1 MADAP
6 VPLAT
11 AAQMSEGPLGD
22 LIRSFSPTAQA
33 DLMIE
38 ATRACEGEV
47 GRRLAPF
54 TQLPETHRAE
64 GIDPDEYAD
73 AANLPMD
80 IQGTLGRS
88 YAMALGASS
97 LVRHVWLN
105 EYAVRHP
112 EYWQYANMNI
122 TLIRSYGGTQTVS
135 PAQIL
140 TTSPDT
146 GHVFF
151 QLGLFL
157 PIGSTISI
165 SYDGGY
171 QTIPADLV
179 RACKYMAASIA
190 VTELS
195 PEMAASHGGHDPDF
209 LHEKAVTILDAFV
222 RS

>member
-1 MADAP
+1 MADSP
-6 VPLAT
+6 VPLASV
-11 AAQMSEGPLGD
+11 ASLVEGPFAD
-22 LIRSFSPTAQA
+22 LVRSYSTQAQQ

-38 ATRACEGEV
+38 ATRACEGHV

-54 TQLPETHRAE
+54 TQLPESHRAE

-73 AANLPMD
+73 SANLPMD

-105 EYAVRHP
+105 EYAPRHA
-112 EYWQYANMNI
+112 EYWQYANLNI
-122 TLIRSYGGTQTVS
+122 SLIRSYGGTQSVTG
-135 PAQIL
+135 AQLL
-140 TTSPDT
+140 TTSADT

-157 PIGSTISI
+157 PIGTTIQI

-171 QTIPADLV
+171 QTIPADLA
-179 RACKYMAASIA
+179 RACKYMAGSIA
-190 VTELS
+190 VTELDPTMS
-195 PEMAASHGGHDPDF
+195 RGHDPDI
-209 LHEKAVTILDAFV
+209 LRGKAEDLLDAFM
-222 RS
+222 RA

>member
-1 MADAP
+1 MADNP
-6 VPLAT
+6 TPLAT
-11 AAQMSEGPLGD
+11 VAQMSEGPFGD
-22 LIRSFSPTAQA
+22 LIRSFSPTAQS

-38 ATRACEGEV
+38 ATRECEGAV

-54 TQLPETHRAE
+54 VQLPETHRAE

-88 YAMALGASS
+88 YAMALGATS

-105 EYAVRHP
+105 EYAPRHA
-112 EYWQYANMNI
+112 EYWQYANLHV

-135 PAQIL
+135 AAQIL

-157 PIGSTISI
+157 PIGSTIAI
-165 SYDGGY
+165 TYDGGY

-179 RACKYMAASIA
+179 RACKFMAASIA

-195 PEMAASHGGHDPDF
+195 PEALQAHGGHDPDV
-209 LHEKAVTILDAFV
+209 LHEKAVMILDAFM

>member
-1 MADAP
+1 MADSP
-6 VPLAT
+6 TPLAT
-11 AAQMSEGPLGD
+11 SAQMSEGAFAD
-22 LIRSFSPTAQA
+22 LVRSYSTQA
-33 DLMIE
+33 LSDLMIE
-38 ATRACEGEV
+38 ATRQCEGVV

-88 YAMALGASS
+88 YAMALGANS
-97 LVRHVWLN
+97 LVRHCWLN
-105 EYAVRHP
+105 EYAPRHA
-112 EYWQYANMNI
+112 EYWSYANINI

-146 GHVFF
+146 GHIFF

-157 PIGSTISI
+157 PVGTTISI
-165 SYDGGY
+165 AYDGGY

-179 RACKYMAASIA
+179 RACKFMAASLA
-190 VTELS
+190 VTELD
-195 PEMAASHGGHDPDF
+195 PVGQAHGHDPDA
-209 LHEKAVTILDAFV
+209 LEGKAVAILDAFV

>member
-1 MADAP
+1 MADNP

-11 AAQMSEGPLGD
+11 VAQMQEGAFAD
-22 LIRSFSPTAQA
+22 LIRSFSAQAQA

-38 ATRACEGEV
+38 ATRQCEGAV
-47 GRRLAPF
+47 GRRFAPF

-73 AANLPMD
+73 SANLPMD
-80 IQGTLGRS
+80 LQGTLGRS
-88 YAMALGASS
+88 YASSLGAST

-105 EYAVRHP
+105 EYAPRHA
-112 EYWQYANMNI
+112 EYWAYANLNI
-122 TLIRSYGGTQTVS
+122 TLVRSYGGTQTVV
-135 PAQIL
+135 PAQLL
-140 TTSPDT
+140 TTSTDT
-146 GHVFF
+146 GHIVF

-157 PIGSTISI
+157 PVASTIQI
-165 SYDGGY
+165 KYDGGY

-190 VTELS
+190 VTELA
-195 PEMAASHGGHDPDF
+195 PLQEHGHDPDA
-209 LHEKAVTILDAFV
+209 LEAKAIGIIESFM

>member
-1 MADAP
+1 MADSP
-6 VPLAT
+6 TPLAT
-11 AAQMSEGPLGD
+11 VAQMSEGAFAD
-22 LIRSFSPTAQA
+22 LIRSFSPTFQA

-38 ATRACEGEV
+38 ATRECEGAV

-73 AANLPMD
+73 SANLPMD

-88 YAMALGASS
+88 YAMALGANS
-97 LVRHVWLN
+97 LVRHMWLN
-105 EYAVRHP
+105 EYAPRHA
-112 EYWQYANMNI
+112 EYWQYANLNI

-135 PAQIL
+135 PAQLL
-140 TTSPDT
+140 TTSSDT

-157 PIGSTISI
+157 PVGTTIQVA
-165 SYDGGY
+165 YDGGY

-190 VTELS
+190 VTELD
-195 PEMAASHGGHDPDF
+195 PTQQAHGHDPD
-209 LHEKAVTILDAFV
+209 LLEAKAVAILDAFV
-222 RS
+222 RD